1 MLPILQ
7 VLSLG
12 LVALAMTPALAH
24 ALERPGKM
32 RLDKEAYLALQPIYY
47 PGFTW
52 AGGLGEAAGI
62 VAVLVLL
69 LLTPAGSTDFWW
81 VAAAFVALVSMHA
94 VYWLLTHPVN
104 GFWLRNRDLKGMGK
118 GFFAFDPLHR
128 AASGTSIEENW
139 TAYRDRWESS
149 HVVRAIL
156 ASIGFLALAVS
167 VAL

>member
-1 MLPILQ
+1 MRPILQ
-7 VLSLG
+7 VLSLC

-32 RLDKEAYLALQPIYY
+32 RLDKEAYLAVQPIYY

-62 VAVLVLL
+62 VIVLVLL
-69 LLTPAGSTDFWW
+69 LLTPAGGADFWW
-81 VAAAFVALVSMHA
+81 VAAAFAALVAMHA
-94 VYWLLTHPVN
+94 AYWLLTHPVN
-104 GFWLRNRDLKGMGK
+104 GFWLRNRDLKRMGR

-128 AASGTSIEENW
+128 GTSETSIEENW
-139 TAYRDRWESS
+139 TVYRDRWERS
-149 HVVRAIL
+149 HVVRAVL
-156 ASIGFLALAVS
+156 AAIGFLTLAIS

>member
-1 MLPILQ
+1 MLPILE

-32 RLDKEAYLALQPIYY
+32 RLDKEAYLAVQPIYY

-62 VAVLVLL
+62 VAVLALL
-69 LLTPAGSTDFWW
+69 LLTPAGSADFWW
-81 VAAAFVALVSMHA
+81 VAAAFVALVAMHA

-104 GFWLRNRDLKGMGK
+104 GFWLRDRDLKGMGK
-118 GFFAFDPLHR
+118 GFFTFDPLHR
-128 AASGTSIEENW
+128 TASGTSVEENW
-139 TAYRDRWESS
+139 TAYRDRWERS
-149 HVVRAIL
+149 HVVRAVL
-156 ASIGFLALAVS
+156 ASIGFLALAIS

>member
-1 MLPILQ
+1 MLPTLQ
-7 VLSLG
+7 VLSLS

-32 RLDKEAYLALQPIYY
+32 RLGKEAYLAVQPIYY

-69 LLTPAGSTDFWW
+69 LLTPAGSTDFWC
-81 VAAAFVALVSMHA
+81 VAAAFVALVAMHA
-94 VYWLLTHPVN
+94 VYWLQTHPVN
-104 GFWLRNRDLKGMGK
+104 GFWLRNRDLKSMGK

-128 AASGTSIEENW
+128 AASGTSVEENW
-139 TAYRDRWESS
+139 TAYRDRWERS

-156 ASIGFLALAVS
+156 ASIGFLALAIS

>member
-1 MLPILQ
+1 MLSILQ
-7 VLSLG
+7 VLSLC
-12 LVALAMTPALAH
+12 LVALALTPALAH

-32 RLDKEAYLALQPIYY
+32 RLDKEAYLAVQPIYY

-52 AGGLGEAAGI
+52 AGWLGEAAGI

-69 LLTPAGSTDFWW
+69 LLTPSGSADFWW
-81 VAAAFVALVSMHA
+81 VAAAFVALVAMHA

-128 AASGTSIEENW
+128 ATSGTSVDEHW
-139 TAYRDRWESS
+139 TDYRDRWERS
-149 HVVRAIL
+149 HIVRAIL
-156 ASIGFLALAVS
+156 ASIGFLALAIS

>member
-1 MLPILQ
+1 MVSILE
-7 VLSLG
+7 VLSLC
-12 LVALAMTPALAH
+12 LVALALTPALAH

-32 RLDKEAYLALQPIYY
+32 RLGKETYLAVQPIYY

-52 AGGLGEAAGI
+52 AGGLGEAAGM

-69 LLTPAGSTDFWW
+69 LLTPIGSADFWW
-81 VAAAFVALVSMHA
+81 VAAAFVALVAMHA

-104 GFWLRNRDLKGMGK
+104 GFWLRNQDLKRMGK

-128 AASGTSIEENW
+128 TASDTPVEENW
-139 TAYRDRWESS
+139 TAYRDRWERS

-156 ASIGFLALAVS
+156 AAIGFLMLAIS